1 MFLVVAIDRNWAI
14 STDNS
19 LVYRIPVIKAQFREH
34 IRGKIVVYNRKT
46 LESFPG
52 GQPLDGC
59 RNLIY
64 TRDMSYIC
72 DGATI
77 IHSIEELDAFP
88 SDELYVIGGANAY
101 RLLYK
106 KCKYAYVAYV
116 DSVSVGCNAF
126 FPDLSQKSNWNIID
140 QTAFLQFNGL
150 SYKLITYTNNAV
162 D

>member
-1 MFLVVAIDRNWAI
+1 MFLVVAVDRNWAI
-14 STDNS
+14 SPDNS

-34 IRGKIVVYNRKT
+34 VRGKIVIYNRKT
-46 LESFPG
+46 LDSFPG
-52 GQPLDGC
+52 GQPLDDC
-59 RNLIY
+59 RNIIY
-64 TRDMSYIC
+64 TRDMGFTC

-88 SDELYVIGGANAY
+88 SDELYAIGGATAY

-116 DSVSVGCNAF
+116 DSNSVGCNAF
-126 FPDLSQKSNWNIID
+126 FPDLSRKNNWSIID
-140 QTAFLQFNGL
+140 QTAFLYYNDL
-150 SYKLITYTNNAV
+150 PYKLMTYINNAV